1 MKKRIISMLL
11 VLVLA
16 FSFVCILASCG
27 GDTSTECAHYDNDGN
42 GRCDECNERIVVRHD
57 CADEDGDGL
66 CDECGEVYIAPED
79 IIDYPWDKD
88 SLLFQ
93 FTDND
98 NNKELSSG
106 CRRYLAGDLTG
117 LDASAKGDIDTSIE
131 NRNKAATAATGI
143 SVQYLYW
150 PNNNT
155 DYSWSSCIKRIE
167 EIVTSKS
174 EKGCPDLYVTF
185 IYDLVGA
192 SVKGYFANL
201 KGTSRQNGN
210 NYFKF
215 NEIDYNEE
223 VDNGGYMNEWM
234 NSVTLSM
241 DKKYVL
247 ASDYFTDMV
256 RAFFIMPIGVGILEQ
271 VGPEVNGVDEFG
283 LHDFYDQVW
292 NMEWTYAKL
301 MEYSAAAYADDGVEA
316 TSKPWIGDKQIGF
329 AFSKGGVA
337 GSGLMYTT
345 KVRVI
350 SQIPNDKGGYDY
362 IYPTENED
370 LYEWIEAAKNLWT
383 CQGIIQVSG
392 NVDDPAYSQTQWGN
406 SHLTV
411 IRKRFSQGAVLFGDI
426 MMVGALEYSEYQSM
440 RDIGGFGVTVVPLYE
455 YHEGDRYLTQI
466 HNVARPGAIAY
477 NTQKFEQCTAYLN
490 YQSTHSTDILNDY
503 YRDELMYNVAGG
515 DSGTVRMLQY
525 VRDNVRTSFDKAIED
540 AAAEFSEGG
549 KNGPVGDAKVN
560 VICADTGAVAYGLG
574 RDGLREKYDSN
585 LVLKQDALDNLV
597 DYFKTAAD

>member
-1 MKKRIISMLL
+1 MKKRIISMVL

-27 GDTSTECAHYDNDGN
+27 GGSGTTDAGCNHYDEDGN
-42 GRCDECNERIVVRHD
+42 GRCDECNERITVRHE
-57 CADEDGDGL
+57 CADEDEDGY
-66 CDECGEVYIAPED
+66 CDECDEPYIAPED
-79 IIDYPWDKD
+79 IIDYPWDRD
-88 SLLFQ
+88 TLLFQ
-93 FTDND
+93 FTEND

-106 CRRYLAGDLTG
+106 CKRYLAGDLSG
-117 LDASAKGDIDTSIE
+117 IDPSAKGDIDTSIE

-150 PNNNT
+150 PNNNS
-155 DYSWSSCIKRIE
+155 DYAWSSCIKRIE

-215 NEIDYNEE
+215 NEIGYNEE
-223 VDNGGYMNEWM
+223 IDNGGYMNEWM
-234 NSVTLSM
+234 NSVTLSQ

-256 RAFFIMPIGVGILEQ
+256 RAFFIMPIGINILEQ

-292 NMEWTYAKL
+292 DMEWTYAKL

-316 TSKPWIGDKQIGF
+316 TTRAWIGDKQIGF
-329 AFSKGGVA
+329 AFSRGGVA
-337 GSGLMYTT
+337 GSGLLFTT
-345 KVRVI
+345 KVRII

-362 IYPTENED
+362 EYPTEND
-370 LYEWIEAAKNLWT
+370 VMYEWAEAAKNMWDGL
-383 CQGIIQVSG
+383 GIIQVPASES
-392 NVDDPAYSQTQWGN
+392 DPTYSQTEWGN

-503 YRDELMYNVAGG
+503 YRDELMNNVAGG
-515 DSGTVRMLQY
+515 DSGTVKMLQY
-525 VRDNVRTSFDKAIED
+525 VRNNVRTSFDKAIED

-549 KNGPVGDAKVN
+549 KNGPVGEAKVN
-560 VICADTGAVAYGLG
+560 VICSNNQYKLG

-585 LVLKQDALDNLV
+585 LTLKQDALDNLV
-597 DYFKTAAD
+597 GYFKTAAD

>member
-1 MKKRIISMLL
+1 MKKRIISMVL

-27 GDTSTECAHYDNDGN
+27 GDTGCSHYDDDGN
-42 GRCDECNERIVVRHD
+42 GRCDECGERIGQSHD
-57 CADEDGDGL
+57 CYDDDGDGR
-66 CDECGEVYIAPED
+66 CDECDDPYIPPED
-79 IIDYPWDKD
+79 LIDYPWDTD
-88 SLLFQ
+88 TLLFQ

-117 LDASAKGDIDTSIE
+117 IDASEKGDIDVSIK
-131 NRNKAATAATGI
+131 NRNDAATAATGI
-143 SVQYLYW
+143 KVQYTYW
-150 PNNNT
+150 PNNNE
-155 DYSWSSCIKRIE
+155 DYGWSSCIKRIE
-167 EIVTSKS
+167 EVVTSKS
-174 EKGCPDLYVTF
+174 EKNVPDLYVTF

-215 NEIDYNEE
+215 NEIGYDEETDNE
-223 VDNGGYMNEWM
+223 GYMNEWM
-234 NSVTLSM
+234 NSVTLAQ

-256 RAFFIMPIGVGILEQ
+256 RAFFVMPIGISILEQ

-292 NMEWTYAKL
+292 NMEWTYQKL
-301 MEYSAAAYADDGVEA
+301 MDYSAAAYVDDGVEA
-316 TSKPWIGDKQIGF
+316 TTRAWIGDKQVGF
-329 AFSKGGVA
+329 AFSLGGVA
-337 GSGLMYTT
+337 GSGLLYTT
-345 KVRVI
+345 KIRII
-350 SQIPNDKGGYDY
+350 SQVPNEKGGYDY
-362 IYPTENED
+362 FYPTSDGNPD
-370 LYEWIEAAKNLWT
+370 LFDWAEAAKNMWDGE
-383 CQGIIQVSG
+383 GIIQVPGSEA
-392 NVDDPAYSQTQWGN
+392 DPTYSQTEWGN
-406 SHLTV
+406 THLQV

-515 DSGTVRMLQY
+515 DSGTVKMLQY
-525 VRDNVRTSFDKAIED
+525 VRTNVRTSFDKAIED

-549 KNGPVGDAKVN
+549 KNGDVGEAKVN
-560 VICADTGAVAYGLG
+560 VICSDSHYRIG
-574 RDGLREKYDSN
+574 RDGLRTEYDSN
-585 LVLKQDALDNLV
+585 LDLKQDALENLLLW
-597 DYFKTAAD
+597 FKNAAD

>member
-1 MKKRIISMLL
+1 MKKRIISMVL

-27 GDTSTECAHYDNDGN
+27 GGADTGCSHVDNDGN
-42 GRCDECNERIVVRHD
+42 GRCDECNERIIARHD

-66 CDECGEVYIAPED
+66 CDECDEPYIAPED
-79 IIDYPWDKD
+79 IIDYPWEKD
-88 SLLFQ
+88 TLLFQ

-106 CRRYLAGDLTG
+106 CRRYLEGKLGEGETPTDL
-117 LDASAKGDIDTSIE
+117 DTSIM
-131 NRNKAATAATGI
+131 NRNKAATMATGI
-143 SVQYLYW
+143 SISYTYW
-150 PNNNT
+150 PNNHN
-155 DYSWSSCIKRIE
+155 DYKWSNCIKRIE
-167 EIVTSKS
+167 EMVTSKS

-234 NSVTLSM
+234 NSVTLSQ

-256 RAFFIMPIGVGILEQ
+256 RAFFVMPVGVHILEQ
-271 VGPEVNGVDEFG
+271 VGPEVNGTDTFT

-292 NMEWTYAKL
+292 NYEWTYAKL
-301 MEYSAAAYADDGVEA
+301 MEYSAAAYADDGVAATQEA
-316 TSKPWIGDKQIGF
+316 WIGDRIGF
-329 AFSKGGVA
+329 AFARGGVA
-337 GSGLMYTT
+337 GSGLLFTT
-345 KVRVI
+345 KVRII
-350 SQIPNDKGGYDY
+350 SSIPNDKGTYDY
-362 IYPTENED
+362 VYPKDNPD
-370 LYEWIEAAKNLWT
+370 LYDWAEAAKNLWDG
-383 CQGIIQVSG
+383 QGIIQVNSVHDSG
-392 NVDDPAYSQTQWGN
+392 EPQYSMTQWGN
-406 SHLTV
+406 THLQI
-411 IRKRFSQGAVLFGDI
+411 IRKRFSEGGVLFGDI
-426 MMVGALEYSEYQSM
+426 MMVGALEYSEYQGM
-440 RDIGGFGVTVVPLYE
+440 ADIGGFGVTVVPLYE

-503 YRDELMYNVAGG
+503 YRDELMMTVSGG
-515 DSGTVRMLQY
+515 DSGTIKMLQY
-525 VRDNVRTSFDKAIED
+525 VRNNVRTSFDKAIED
-540 AAAEFSEGG
+540 AAAEFAEGG
-549 KNGPVGDAKVN
+549 KEGDVGKAKVN
-560 VICADTGAVAYGLG
+560 VICSNNQYKLG
-574 RDGLREKYDSN
+574 RDGLRKEYDAN
-585 LVLKQDALDNLV
+585 IGLKQDALDNLV
-597 DYFKTAAD
+597 GYFKTAAD

>member
-490 YQSTHSTDILNDY
+490 YQSTHSTEILNEY
-503 YRDELMYNVAGG
+503 YNYELMYNIAGG
-515 DSGTVRMLQY
+515 AQGTVRMLQY